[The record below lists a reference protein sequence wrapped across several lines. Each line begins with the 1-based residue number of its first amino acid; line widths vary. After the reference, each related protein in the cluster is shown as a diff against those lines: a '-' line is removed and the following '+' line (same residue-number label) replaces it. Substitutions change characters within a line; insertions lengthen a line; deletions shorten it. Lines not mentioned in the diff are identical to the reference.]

1 MDDIGYLAER
11 AAIFFGYLDTN
22 EILDVIPYRK
32 KAWADLEAR
41 VQSGSVAKLRNL
53 NKFIDNVLIGPGS
66 LGVDQRMDIIRL
78 FDERLNEGEN
88 TLIKDKLTLFNKIIK
103 DGFIKSNLVINDAV
117 EIENSPILN
126 LTSEQKAAL
135 RRIIVYSMEQ
145 RQLAKK

>member
-1 MDDIGYLAER
+1 MLLF
-11 AAIFFGYLDTN
+11 FFGYLDTN

-135 RRIIVYSMEQ
+135 RRIIVYSMDQ

>member
-66 LGVDQRMDIIRL
+66 LGVDQRMEIIRL

-88 TLIKDKLTLFNKIIK
+88 TLIKNKLTLFNKIIK

-117 EIENSPILN
+117 EIEHSPILN

-145 RQLAKK
+145 RPLAKK